1 MTNDPRFRLRR
12 PKTPLKRRIRIT
24 NFAAR
29 TYTLSRSFTYFTR
42 SSDYKN
48 IGVIFRSIRHAISA
62 IKINLACKKETSCR
76 KILRFDDNDCEQI
89 ITTMSR
95 STREN
100 FLQINR
106 WFRQTASECR
116 LDDVSA
122 LSLRCLYLRKIPYP
136 LSLPS
141 RRVAWTSLDTSSY

>member
-1 MTNDPRFRLRR
+1 MTNDPRFRLQR

-24 NFAAR
+24 NFATR
-29 TYTLSRSFTYFTR
+29 TYTLSWSFTNFFVRVT
-42 SSDYKN
+42 
-48 IGVIFRSIRHAISA
+48 IRISGWSFVPSNTISA